1 MSRQFSGDKD
11 VNGVFAQ
18 EEIECLEDEAIF
30 EPEPIAAAS
39 TTGKRKVFVVL
50 NPPSDFSTSSSSSSS
65 ASISMRD
72 FSPSRVYK
80 FELPMTA
87 DSSATLEWVGL
98 IPSTAKEIFKRY
110 CDRPDPG
117 QNPDSLMDY
126 ALAHVS
132 ELTTRRFEDMDLREA
147 IMRIGLNQQIQE
159 ALTDPEF
166 SDIFWTKDLHC
177 WVNDTLNLNYA
188 TLLSRQELLKNHASR
203 CIAYRKDNEP
213 ATINITPQDFQFPA
227 AHVAI
232 EPNSPILP
240 EHVVLYKG
248 KGFCD
253 LNEPRHIVRHDGS
266 IGALLLATQPGGD
279 FNWKDFAGYWTP
291 EKETA
296 EQDRKWAA
304 RRNPRCETCI
314 LEIQISKDFLNALK
328 PAELWYSADW
338 KRYIWF
344 CRNAEVPD
352 NRFDYL
358 WKPDQVDVVKGHI
371 CTGISKNIRRIREQ
385 DIETEITEDNVL
397 RCRSTNHKAIQWAF
411 LSHTLK
417 QLVTE
422 IRGKMHIEIVAPLES
437 TQQK

>member
-1 MSRQFSGDKD
+1 M
-11 VNGVFAQ
+11 
-18 EEIECLEDEAIF
+18 
-30 EPEPIAAAS
+30 
-39 TTGKRKVFVVL
+39 
-50 NPPSDFSTSSSSSSS
+50 
-65 ASISMRD
+65 
-72 FSPSRVYK
+72 
-80 FELPMTA
+80 
-87 DSSATLEWVGL
+87 
-98 IPSTAKEIFKRY
+98 
-110 CDRPDPG
+110 
-117 QNPDSLMDY
+117 
-126 ALAHVS
+126 
-132 ELTTRRFEDMDLREA
+132 
-147 IMRIGLNQQIQE
+147 
-159 ALTDPEF
+159 
-166 SDIFWTKDLHC
+166 
-177 WVNDTLNLNYA
+177 
-188 TLLSRQELLKNHASR
+188 
-203 CIAYRKDNEP
+203 
-213 ATINITPQDFQFPA
+213 
-227 AHVAI
+227 AI

-266 IGALLLATQPGGD
+266 IGALLLATQPCGD
-279 FNWKDFAGYWTP
+279 FNWNDFAGYWTP

-314 LEIQISKDFLNALK
+314 LEIHISKDFLNALK
-328 PAELWYSADW
+328 PVELWYSADW

-371 CTGISKNIRRIREQ
+371 CTGISNNIRGIREQ

-397 RCRSTNHKAIQWAF
+397 RCRGTNRKAIQWAF

-417 QLVTE
+417 QLATE